1 MKKFLALLLCT
12 APIIATSVTIKNDT
26 KVDYFITCD
35 ELGYLINPQ
44 KEVQLDVAEV
54 NWLKSWWHDPSV
66 ITLYKKIG
74 ESEEFAKVFYLTPKS
89 TDDNTIT
96 IFMSDVLRKARHVS
110 APFSVKAISGSSSA
124 EEK

>member
-110 APFSVKAISGSSSA
+110 APFSVKAINSPSSA